1 MDFKFFHFMCWLK
14 RRFEGCDQL
23 GNGIVPF
30 SISGNYNM
38 IQCKPIQLES
48 REKAKAMSD
57 KLARVEVIRDRKIVS
72 IEIPRGEIDHKDV
85 IYAYGNGQ
93 CSALALAIHEL
104 MKWPMVALFSAESAG
119 RPEEWDEQ
127 WHGKTVKAWREKQ
140 PKGWSWGWRHT
151 LVQTPDKRFYDIQG
165 IYPFEIHKK
174 ACGSC
179 AMLIVTKKDVLDMES
194 DRGVRQPSLNVKLAR
209 EYAPFFLKRAG
220 FRIK

>member
-1 MDFKFFHFMCWLK
+1 
-14 RRFEGCDQL
+14 
-23 GNGIVPF
+23 
-30 SISGNYNM
+30 M

-72 IEIPRGEIDHKDV
+72 IEIPLGEIDHKDV

-93 CSALALAIHEL
+93 CAALALAIHEL

-165 IYPFEIHKK
+165 IHSFEIHKK
-174 ACGSC
+174 AYGSC

-194 DRGVRQPSLNVKLAR
+194 DRGVRQPFLNVELAK
-209 EYAPFFLKRAG
+209 EYAPLFLKRAG